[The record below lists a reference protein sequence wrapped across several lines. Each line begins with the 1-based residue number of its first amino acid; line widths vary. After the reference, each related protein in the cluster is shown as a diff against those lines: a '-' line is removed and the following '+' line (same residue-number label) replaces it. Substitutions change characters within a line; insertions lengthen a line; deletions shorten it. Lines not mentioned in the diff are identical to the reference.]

1 MAASTGASMSTS
13 TITMAKPTTSSI
25 ARMTACGPAP
35 NATHRDRYAM
45 SVFKRWLS
53 QFFADPQAVILA
65 MLLVVGFAIVIVLG
79 DMLAPVLAAI
89 VLAYLLEG
97 LVRPLERRGLP
108 RLGAVLVVFSVFLAL
123 LLVLLFGLMPRV
135 SAQATALLRELPV
148 MIAEGQA
155 LLMQLPERYPQLIS
169 AEQIGD
175 IMASLRANV
184 TARGHNL
191 LSLSRS
197 TLTSLFTVVL
207 YLVLLPVLVFFMLK
221 DKRLIIVWLTRLLP
235 QERALATQVWQEMD
249 QQLGNYVRGKA
260 IETFIVG
267 AASYVAFALM
277 GLNYATL
284 LAVLVGLSVI
294 VPYVGAI
301 IVTVPVVLVAFFQ
314 WGWGDAFI
322 WLVTV
327 YLIIQGLDGNLLV
340 PLLFSEAV
348 HLHPVAII
356 TAILL
361 FGGIW
366 GFWGMFFAIPLA
378 TLVKAVI
385 DAWPRA
391 VDRNLT
397 LP

>member
-1 MAASTGASMSTS
+1 
-13 TITMAKPTTSSI
+13 
-25 ARMTACGPAP
+25 
-35 NATHRDRYAM
+35 M

-184 TARGHNL
+184 TALGHNL
-191 LSLSRS
+191 LSLSLS

-322 WLVTV
+322 WLVAV

-397 LP
+397 VP

>member
-1 MAASTGASMSTS
+1 MKRDHAVSPPAC
-13 TITMAKPTTSSI
+13 
-25 ARMTACGPAP
+25 CGPAP
-35 NATHRDRYAM
+35 NAPHRDRYAM
-45 SVFKRWLS
+45 SVFKRWRS
-53 QFFADPQAVILA
+53 QFFADPQAVILT

-97 LVRPLERRGLP
+97 LVGRLEWRGLP

-155 LLMQLPERYPQLIS
+155 LLMRLPKRYPQLIS

-184 TARGHNL
+184 TALGHNL
-191 LSLSRS
+191 LSLSLS

-207 YLVLLPVLVFFMLK
+207 YVVLLPVLVFFMLK
-221 DKRLIIVWLTRLLP
+221 DKRLMIAWLTGLLP

-277 GLNYATL
+277 GST
-284 LAVLVGLSVI
+284 
-294 VPYVGAI
+294 
-301 IVTVPVVLVAFFQ
+301 
-314 WGWGDAFI
+314 
-322 WLVTV
+322 
-327 YLIIQGLDGNLLV
+327 
-340 PLLFSEAV
+340 
-348 HLHPVAII
+348 
-356 TAILL
+356 
-361 FGGIW
+361 
-366 GFWGMFFAIPLA
+366 
-378 TLVKAVI
+378 
-385 DAWPRA
+385 
-391 VDRNLT
+391 
-397 LP
+397 

>member
-1 MAASTGASMSTS
+1 
-13 TITMAKPTTSSI
+13 
-25 ARMTACGPAP
+25 
-35 NATHRDRYAM
+35 
-45 SVFKRWLS
+45 
-53 QFFADPQAVILA
+53 
-65 MLLVVGFAIVIVLG
+65 
-79 DMLAPVLAAI
+79 
-89 VLAYLLEG
+89 
-97 LVRPLERRGLP
+97 
-108 RLGAVLVVFSVFLAL
+108 
-123 LLVLLFGLMPRV
+123 
-135 SAQATALLRELPV
+135 
-148 MIAEGQA
+148 
-155 LLMQLPERYPQLIS
+155 
-169 AEQIGD
+169 
-175 IMASLRANV
+175 
-184 TARGHNL
+184 
-191 LSLSRS
+191 
-197 TLTSLFTVVL
+197 
-207 YLVLLPVLVFFMLK
+207 
-221 DKRLIIVWLTRLLP
+221 
-235 QERALATQVWQEMD
+235 
-249 QQLGNYVRGKA
+249 
-260 IETFIVG
+260 
-267 AASYVAFALM
+267 M

-322 WLVTV
+322 WLVAV

-397 LP
+397 VP